1 MDADKAEVFGPKTK
15 ARVVAVSAD
24 PSSQQEDSGSA
35 PPSFSARHDQ
45 TLSSSLLSP
54 VLAGCTEET
63 DSLAG
68 SPGPR
73 QATLAFADGAL
84 RVSKVNGFNLLVR
97 TCIIE
102 LELRS

>member
-15 ARVVAVSAD
+15 ARVVTMSAD

-63 DSLAG
+63 DRLFG